1 MKIEPTL
8 RFSPPLLVP
17 LLLVVLFSSC
27 SSSPSESSVLWRSN
41 AKLLQLMQQFPQFV
55 GVLPEARLTRH
66 QVPHCCCY
74 FLLIFACDMTWSSP
88 LWSLSPIDSLPCW
101 GNQSVHCHHTD
112 HLLHHCLSLD
122 SNLVTIYQSLTLISS
137 TNEHLLTLLQPVIWG
152 KQIMW
157 P

>member
-8 RFSPPLLVP
+8 RFSPLLVP

-27 SSSPSESSVLWRSN
+27 SSSPSETSVLWISN
-41 AKLLQLMQQFPQFV
+41 ANRCNNFHNSLASYRRLDWPGTMCYIVVVNLYWYLLVTWRDHLHSEVYHRLILFLA
-55 GVLPEARLTRH
+55 GVH
-66 QVPHCCCY
+66 
-74 FLLIFACDMTWSSP
+74 
-88 LWSLSPIDSLPCW
+88 
-101 GNQSVHCHHTD
+101 QSVHCHHTD

-152 KQIMW
+152 KQMMW

>member
-66 QVPHCCCY
+66 QVPYCCCY

-101 GNQSVHCHHTD
+101 SPSVSSLPPHRPSAPSLSESWLPFCHHLPVTHS
-112 HLLHHCLSLD
+112 HLLNKWTSPYFAAT
-122 SNLVTIYQSLTLISS
+122 S
-137 TNEHLLTLLQPVIWG
+137 HLG
-152 KQIMW
+152 
-157 P
+157 